1 MVNRFVFDVNS
12 WVSLFY
18 RDKYLKLIALLENE
32 EIEIFS
38 CRENFSEFRDI
49 HSKHSAIRKLL
60 PSGIEKYAAAIDEI
74 CEFYEPQKRY
84 SLLNDYK
91 DNYLIDLAHQTKS
104 ILVSNDKHFDV
115 AKKLKRPKVSIIT
128 VQEFYRLMEL

>member
-1 MVNRFVFDVNS
+1 MVSRFVFDTNS

-18 RDKYLKLIALLENE
+18 RDKYLKLVAILENN

-38 CRENFSEFRDI
+38 CRENFSEFRDV
-49 HSKHSAIRKLL
+49 HSKHPGIRKLL
-60 PSGIEKYAAAIDEI
+60 PSGIEKYTAAIDEI

-84 SLLNDYK
+84 ALLNDYK

-104 ILVSNDKHFDV
+104 VLVTNDRHFDS
-115 AKKLKRPKVSIIT
+115 AKKLRRPKVKIIT
-128 VQEFYRLMEL
+128 IQEFYKLMEF